1 MQLWELRRENLP
13 LTREINLFAL
23 VVLKKSFYTRRLRP
37 KFQPSTLLYTIFDRL
52 GTPLVYLLQS
62 NLWEWLTD
70 RLLQVDCLI
79 LTCETCDTNKQEWQN
94 SKKDRLIR
102 KDTGLTNVRVIQEN
116 EASQKAEYLSHDKL
130 NLICF
135 YLFLGQKKKVKNNL
149 TPYTVWPVALVWYV
163 FYSSQSEVK
172 TIINNSLAPR
182 KRWPRPLRSA

>member
-13 LTREINLFAL
+13 LTREINLFA
-23 VVLKKSFYTRRLRP
+23 RL
-37 KFQPSTLLYTIFDRL
+37 I
-52 GTPLVYLLQS
+52 QS
-62 NLWEWLTD
+62 NLCSVVTLWEWLTD
-70 RLLQVDCLI
+70 CLLQVDCLI
-79 LTCETCDTNKQEWQN
+79 LTCDPNKQEGQN

-130 NLICF
+130 TLICF

-172 TIINNSLAPR
+172 TIKHNSLAPR
-182 KRWPRPLRSA
+182 KRWPRPLRPA